1 MATRRRPPLA
11 IRRSPIQGRGVFAT
25 RRIRKDRRLVEY
37 RGERITPAEADT
49 RYDDDA
55 MERHHTFLFVVDD
68 DTVIDGAVGGNIA
81 RLINHSCDPNCAA
94 YVEDGR
100 IYIWSL
106 RNIQP
111 GAELTID
118 YAYVRPGRYR
128 KHWRQLYACNCGSPR
143 CRGTLLKPQSTG
155 RGRRR

>member
-55 MERHHTFLFVVDD
+55 MERHHTCLFVVDD

-81 RLINHSCDPNCAA
+81 RFINHSCRPNCWIEIAGDVVWIRAA
-94 YVEDGR
+94 RTIAAGE
-100 IYIWSL
+100 
-106 RNIQP
+106 
-111 GAELTID
+111 ELFYD
-118 YAYVRPGRYR
+118 YNTGGEAGIS
-128 KHWRQLYACNCGSPR
+128 CR
-143 CRGTLLKPQSTG
+143 CRPACRTVL
-155 RGRRR
+155 